1 MVELTKKTFEEQVL
15 MSKIPVMILFYRK
28 DDAECTKL
36 MESAERIADKMQD
49 KAKICKVDVDQEIA
63 LALNY
68 QVMDLPLVVFMN
80 YGIFQERIQGN
91 TEEEILLEK
100 LQKLCD
106 CQGTQQIHF

>member
-28 DDAECTKL
+28 DDAECTKVL
-36 MESAERIADKMQD
+36 ESAERIADKMQD

-106 CQGTQQIHF
+106 CHGTQQIHF

>member
-28 DDAECTKL
+28 DDAKCTKL
-36 MESAERIADKMQD
+36 LESAERIADKMQD

-100 LQKLCD
+100 LQKLRD

>member
-28 DDAECTKL
+28 DDVECTKL
-36 MESAERIADKMQD
+36 LESAERIADKMQD

-100 LQKLCD
+100 LQKLRD